1 MNVQQAQGEFNPMS
15 KHHNSS
21 AGLTV
26 PSEVLSTSGQT
37 PSAKDH
43 DGEGETARLAYS
55 YWEARGGSDGSAED
69 DWLRAEQE
77 MKALRL

>member
-1 MNVQQAQGEFNPMS
+1 MS

-21 AGLTV
+21 TETTV
-26 PSEVLSTSGQT
+26 PSQVVLAAYPNGTAASGRT

-43 DGEGETARLAYS
+43 DREGETARLAYS
-55 YWEARGGSDGSAED
+55 YWEARGRSHGSAEK